1 MKTILQGA
9 VLALSKHEISK
20 KGGATQKIYES
31 SLEVLMLC
39 QESRLLYFEWQVSMQ
54 SKKKKSDTMQHKKK
68 KNWFRNLLVVV
79 VSLILVGGVSLFF
92 MLIQSS
98 VPLMLVICLI
108 N

>member
-39 QESRLLYFEWQVSMQ
+39 QERDYYILSGKYLCNQKRRNQIPCSIKR
-54 SKKKKSDTMQHKKK
+54 KKIGSATY
-68 KNWFRNLLVVV
+68 
-79 VSLILVGGVSLFF
+79 
-92 MLIQSS
+92 
-98 VPLMLVICLI
+98 
-108 N
+108 